1 MARSKPAPSS
11 AKPARLRCAVYTRK
25 SSEEGLQQ
33 AFNSLDAQREACAAY
48 IASQR
53 HEGWGLLPTLYDDG
67 GYSGGSME
75 RPALQRLLA
84 DVAAGRVDVVVVYK
98 VDRLTR
104 ALADFARIVAVF
116 DARQVS
122 FVSVTQA
129 FNTTS
134 SMGRLTLNVLLS
146 FAQFEREVTGERIRD
161 KIAASKRKG
170 MWMGGLPPLGYDVGE
185 RRLVVNETEA
195 ETVRHIF
202 RRYCA
207 VRSVRLLQLE
217 LAQAGILSKQ
227 RRAADGG
234 HFGGQPLARGALYAM
249 LANRLYLGEVVHKG
263 QSYAGEHAAIVD
275 AALFAAAQ
283 AILAQNRVERD
294 SGAAA
299 DAPSLLAGLVYDA
312 QGQRLT
318 PSHTLKR
325 GLRYRYYVSHS
336 LVTGKRHPARSSGS
350 RTFGDADQSDVG
362 VADAPR
368 TGGQRLPALALE
380 ALVTGRLREL
390 LGSASALH
398 ELMREHSAA
407 EQQRLLAEG
416 AALAASWH
424 EAPAGEQRQR
434 LRVCLRRIVV
444 RADGIDLQVDT
455 ARLLQGFTGSWC
467 VPDAAAEA
475 HADAQALSQANASDG
490 DDGELD
496 RGAVLVLRVPAVL
509 QRVGQELR
517 LVIPGKST
525 GSAPDASLTGLL
537 ARAQQL
543 RERIFGEA
551 QLSIDDVARE
561 EGLSRSYVTRLLRL
575 SFLAPD
581 IVARLLSG
589 EHPPELTATRL
600 MADTRL
606 PMDWSEQRKLLSLG

>member
-25 SSEEGLQQ
+25 SSEEGLEQ

-116 DARQVS
+116 DARHVS

-170 MWMGGLPPLGYDVGE
+170 LWMGGLPPLGYDVAE
-185 RRLVVNETEA
+185 RKLVVNAAEA
-195 ETVRHIF
+195 DTVRHIF
-202 RRYCA
+202 RRYSDL
-207 VRSVRLLQLE
+207 RSVRLLQLE
-217 LAQAGILSKQ
+217 LAQAGIVSKR

-234 HFGGQPLARGALYAM
+234 QFGGQPFARGALYAM

-263 QSYAGEHAAIVD
+263 QSYTGEQTAIVD
-275 AALFAAAQ
+275 AELFAAAQ
-283 AILAQNRVERD
+283 TILAQNRVERD

-299 DAPSLLAGLVYDA
+299 AAPSLLAGLVYNA

-325 GLRYRYYVSHS
+325 GVRYRYYVSHS
-336 LVTGKRHPARSSGS
+336 LITGKRSSARSVARSMVGD
-350 RTFGDADQSDVG
+350 TGQGDAG
-362 VADAPR
+362 AADAPR
-368 TGGQRLPALALE
+368 TDGQRLPALALE
-380 ALVTGRLREL
+380 ALVTGRLCEL

-398 ELMREHSAA
+398 ELVREHSAS
-407 EQQRLLAEG
+407 EQQRLLAAG
-416 AALAASWH
+416 AALAVDWH

-434 LRVCLRRIVV
+434 LLACLRRIVV
-444 RADGIDLQVDT
+444 RADGIVLHVNT
-455 ARLLQGFTGSWC
+455 ERLLQGLSGSWC
-467 VPDAAAEA
+467 APDAAVQA
-475 HADAQALSQANASDG
+475 HADAEALCIAGASGG
-490 DDGELD
+490 DDDEPD
-496 RGAVLVLRVPAVL
+496 RGRVLVLSVPAVL

-517 LVIPGKST
+517 LVIPGENT

-551 QLSIDDVARE
+551 HLSIDDVARA

-606 PMDWSEQRKLLSLG
+606 PMEWSEQRTLLGFR